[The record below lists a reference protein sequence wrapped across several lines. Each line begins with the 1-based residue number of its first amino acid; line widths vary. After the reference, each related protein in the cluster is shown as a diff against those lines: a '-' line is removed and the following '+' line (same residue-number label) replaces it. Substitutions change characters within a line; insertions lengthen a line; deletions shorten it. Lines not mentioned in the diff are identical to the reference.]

1 MKTYRDFEWLFRDY
15 PWTEN
20 GLHVT
25 YVLDATPT
33 AVIEAMTVRYLGEFR
48 GLHGI
53 NEVGWE
59 EFSVVGAVALGNWP
73 VAIAPMAWAGSD
85 DELMVP
91 LSVGREVLTHSRSVE
106 AVSSFDL
113 WQDGVHTVHF
123 DPLFGSDAGLNPM
136 SEAWQSRMREVG
148 LDPDSE
154 GPTPD
159 GKFHVTEASFA
170 MASNYT
176 GVQITP
182 EFLASETFVAGSDD

>member
-25 YVLDATPT
+25 YVRDATPA
-33 AVIEAMTVRYLGEFR
+33 AVIEAMTVHDLGEFL
-48 GLHGI
+48 GLQGI
-53 NEVGWE
+53 NDIEWE
-59 EFSVVGAVALGNWP
+59 EYSVVGAAALGNWTI
-73 VAIAPMAWAGSD
+73 AIAPMAWAGSD

-91 LSVGREVLTHSRSVE
+91 LSVGREVLTHSRDVE
-106 AVSSFDL
+106 AASSFDL
-113 WQDGVHTVHF
+113 WQDGVHTVQF

-136 SEAWQSRMREVG
+136 PEGWQSRMREVG
-148 LDPDSE
+148 LEPDSE

-159 GKFHVTEASFA
+159 GKFHVIEASFA
-170 MASNYT
+170 MAANYT

-182 EFLASETFVAGSDD
+182 EFLSTSTFVAGSDD

>member
-1 MKTYRDFEWLFRDY
+1 MKTYSDFEWLFRDY

-25 YVLDATPT
+25 YVRDASPT
-33 AVIEAMTVRYLGEFR
+33 TVIEAMTVRHLGEVR
-48 GLHGI
+48 GLQGI

-59 EFSVVGAVALGNWP
+59 EFSIVGAAALGNWTI
-73 VAIAPMAWAGSD
+73 AIAPLAWAGSD

-106 AVSSFDL
+106 AASSFDL
-113 WQDGVHTVHF
+113 WQDGVHAVHF
-123 DPLFGSDAGLNPM
+123 DPLFCSDAELNPM

-148 LDPDSE
+148 LDPDNE

-159 GKFHVTEASFA
+159 GKFHLIEASFA
-170 MASNYT
+170 MAANYT

-182 EFLASETFVAGSDD
+182 EFLSTSNFVAGSDD

>member
-1 MKTYRDFEWLFRDY
+1 MSTDRDFEWLLRDY

-25 YVLDATPT
+25 YVRDATPA

-48 GLHGI
+48 GMQGI

-59 EFSVVGAVALGNWP
+59 EFSVVGAAALGNWT
-73 VAIAPMAWAGSD
+73 VAFAPMASAGSD

-113 WQDGVHTVHF
+113 WQNGVHTVHF
-123 DPLFGSDAGLNPM
+123 DPLFCADAELNPM
-136 SEAWQSRMREVG
+136 SEEWQSRMREVG

-159 GKFHVTEASFA
+159 GKFHLIEASFA
-170 MASNYT
+170 MAANYT

-182 EFLASETFVAGSDD
+182 GFLSTSTFVAGSDD